1 MNMQPHPI
9 VMSTLAEHRAA
20 DLRTQAH
27 RYRLAKLASGNGDSN
42 QQAQRERFA
51 VLAIALT
58 LALLVVGRAGV
69 ADVPIQTRQG
79 LPQPAAQIAVPMS
92 EAGAAE
98 TSAVQKVREA
108 AH

>member
-1 MNMQPHPI
+1 MSMQPHPI
-9 VMSTLAEHRAA
+9 VMARLAAHRGA
-20 DLRTQAH
+20 DLEVQAS
-27 RYRLAKLASGNGDSN
+27 RYRLAKLAGGNGDSN

-58 LALLVVGRAGV
+58 LALLAVGGAGV
-69 ADVPIQTRQG
+69 ADVPIQARQS
-79 LPQPAAQIAVPMS
+79 LPQPGAQIAVPLS
-92 EAGAAE
+92 AEGDAE